1 MCLILIAYRTQT
13 AYPVILVANRDE
25 FFSRP
30 TASCRYWDDAPQV
43 LAGRDLQAG
52 GTWLG
57 VNRQG
62 KLAALTNYRQG
73 VQHNTQAHSRGQL
86 PSNFL
91 SNTHTATEY
100 LARCMADAQYYSG
113 FNLILGDVQQLYYYS
128 NRAQT
133 APIPLTAGIYGL
145 SNHLLDTPWEKV
157 LRAKR
162 AFSEALQQPF
172 EVENYF
178 ALLKNREQ
186 TADEALPNT
195 GVSAEWEKLLSS
207 IFIQSPDYGTRCSS
221 VLRMSARGEIEFWER
236 SFNAAGEEN
245 TVYHQL
251 IVPVDSSFF

>member
-91 SNTHTATEY
+91 SNTHITSAIV
-100 LARCMADAQYYSG
+100 R
-113 FNLILGDVQQLYYYS
+113 
-128 NRAQT
+128 
-133 APIPLTAGIYGL
+133 
-145 SNHLLDTPWEKV
+145 
-157 LRAKR
+157 
-162 AFSEALQQPF
+162 
-172 EVENYF
+172 
-178 ALLKNREQ
+178 
-186 TADEALPNT
+186 
-195 GVSAEWEKLLSS
+195 GVSLSFS
-207 IFIQSPDYGTRCSS
+207 LSLFRS
-221 VLRMSARGEIEFWER
+221 V
-236 SFNAAGEEN
+236 N
-245 TVYHQL
+245 
-251 IVPVDSSFF
+251 P